1 MAANSTRITAIIT
14 TSDRVVL
21 PLDIYPSPMS
31 ATPGKARQSAIPTP
45 GRTSGLP
52 TPGRLRS
59 TSSASQQTSLPT
71 QETETLSRA
80 FADAIKANDPALHR
94 AGRVSEPAN
103 PSLSPKGPLSF
114 LPQSGRR
121 SVAGRPSSVASSSST
136 AGTTP
141 ARPIPTTRTKTPSIR
156 SSSRQSDA
164 FVRSSSRVDKSFE
177 VGDNVR
183 IESLGFE
190 GTLQYLGEIDG
201 KTGQWAGV
209 ELSGG
214 FAGKGKNDGSVSG

>member
-1 MAANSTRITAIIT
+1 MST
-14 TSDRVVL
+14 
-21 PLDIYPSPMS
+21 
-31 ATPGKARQSAIPTP
+31 TPGKPRQSAIPTP
-45 GRTSGLP
+45 GKTSGIP

-59 TSSASQQTSLPT
+59 ASAASQQPGLPI
-71 QETETLSRA
+71 QDSDMSRA

-94 AGRVSEPAN
+94 AGRISEPVI
-103 PSLSPKGPLSF
+103 PPLSPKGPLSF
-114 LPQSGRR
+114 LPPSGRR
-121 SVAGRPSSVASSSST
+121 SVAGRPSSAASSST
-136 AGTTP
+136 AGATP
-141 ARPIPTTRTKTPSIR
+141 ARPAPVARTKTPSIR

-164 FVRSSSRVDKSFE
+164 FIRGSSRVDRPFE

-190 GTLQYLGEIDG
+190 GTLRYLGEIDG

-214 FAGKGKNDGSVSG
+214 FAGKGKNDGSVNG

>member
-1 MAANSTRITAIIT
+1 MST
-14 TSDRVVL
+14 
-21 PLDIYPSPMS
+21 
-31 ATPGKARQSAIPTP
+31 TPGKTRQSAIPTP
-45 GRTSGLP
+45 GRASGLP

-59 TSSASQQTSLPT
+59 TSAASQQPSLPA
-71 QETETLSRA
+71 QESDTMSRA

-94 AGRVSEPAN
+94 AGRISEPAN
-103 PSLSPKGPLSF
+103 PSLSPKGPLAF

-121 SVAGRPSSVASSSST
+121 SVAGRPSSAASTSST
-136 AGTTP
+136 AGATP
-141 ARPIPTTRTKTPSIR
+141 ARHVPTARTKTPSIR
-156 SSSRQSDA
+156 PYSRQSDA
-164 FVRSSSRVDKSFE
+164 FVRSPSRVDRSFE

-190 GTLQYLGEIDG
+190 GTLRYLGEIDE